1 MKVSLFNKYCLSTV
15 LLLFSLVSAAQL
27 ATKDQARRS
36 LVRVETVFG
45 NCNGVLLRPSETEN
59 RQLVMTARHCFDDN
73 FALGRFVFGGLD
85 WLPNANITQSSWST
99 LEFELLAE
107 SKNLD
112 YALFELPDLIP
123 EQFLPYA
130 AGWNAN
136 TTNPL
141 STYGFSA
148 IGDSIVNFEDIDRP
162 ALFTNSAIEDF
173 GGTPIENGAW
183 WVKNWERGF
192 TSIGSSGAALFDQWS
207 RVVGVLSAGASTPE
221 APFNDFFSRMDLIYE
236 EAAVQ
241 ANLDPTG
248 SRTEGL
254 YGQEQY
260 AHSKIRNYSDQAFVY
275 GNIAAFEISEHFN
288 LRTTTTIHGVYL
300 PIANIGPLDQVTI
313 RVVQGNEVIYEQ
325 SSTSG
330 EIIEETENFVAF
342 EETITVSGA
351 IDIHLNNNGSASFK
365 LIEGSTFIS
374 SENIVLE
381 GRSIGIGLLV
391 DPQESA
397 PMEPSFNVSPNPVRN
412 NLFISGA
419 SENDEFRFL
428 DTQGKE
434 VFPRITSD
442 FQGRRIY
449 NVDSFANGIYL
460 VILPSGD
467 LIKLFV
473 DN

>member
-1 MKVSLFNKYCLSTV
+1 MKVSLFNKYCVFTV
-15 LLLFSLVSAAQL
+15 LLLFSLAGTAQL
-27 ATKDQARRS
+27 STADQVRRS

-45 NCNGVLLRPSETEN
+45 DCNGVLLRPSEVEN
-59 RQLVMTARHCFDDN
+59 RQLVLTARHCFDDN
-73 FALGRFVFGGLD
+73 FALGRFVFGGLG
-85 WLPNANITQSSWST
+85 WLPNTNVNQSSWNT

-112 YALFELPDLIP
+112 YALFELPDPIP

-148 IGDSIVNFEDIDRP
+148 IADSIVNFEDVDRP
-162 ALFTNSAIEDF
+162 ALFTNNAIEDF

-192 TSIGSSGAALFDQWS
+192 TSTGSSGAALFDQWS

-221 APFNDFFSRMDLIYE
+221 APFNDFFSRMDLIYGE
-236 EAAVQ
+236 VAVQ

-254 YGQEQY
+254 FGQEQY
-260 AHSKIRNYSDQAFVY
+260 ARSKVINYGDQAFVY
-275 GNIAAFEISEHFN
+275 GNIAAFEISEHFD
-288 LRTTTTIHGVYL
+288 LRTPTTIHGVYL
-300 PIANIGPLDQVTI
+300 PIANIDPFDQVTI
-313 RVVQGNEVIYEQ
+313 RVVQGNEILYEQ
-325 SSTSG
+325 SSAPG
-330 EIIEETENFVAF
+330 ELIEETENFIVF
-342 EETITVSGA
+342 GETITVSGA
-351 IDIHLNNNGSASFK
+351 IDILLNNSGSASFK
-365 LIEGSTFIS
+365 LVEGSTFIS
-374 SENIVLE
+374 AENIVLE

-391 DPQESA
+391 DLQESA
-397 PMEPSFNVSPNPVRN
+397 PNEPSFNVSPNPVRN
-412 NLFISGA
+412 NLLISGA

-434 VFPRITSD
+434 VFPRVTSD
-442 FQGRRIY
+442 YQGRRVY
-449 NVDSFANGIYL
+449 NVDAFTNGIYL
-460 VILPSGD
+460 VILPSGEF
-467 LIKLFV
+467 IKLFV